1 MPVYDVDVR
10 TVSGI
15 VKEVEPIT
23 PTTCAAVA
31 AAGAPEVEAYT
42 KPPIP
47 APSKAEAELKYG
59 IKMGIDW
66 QGNYTQ
72 DFEVTDPK
80 KYMLFQI
87 KYSK

>member
-1 MPVYDVDVR
+1 MGMAYEYKAWATEEKAKRNQYWNAIWRMRQDYLAENKGVYDLEVR
-10 TVSGI
+10 
-15 VKEVEPIT
+15 
-23 PTTCAAVA
+23 
-31 AAGAPEVEAYT
+31 
-42 KPPIP
+42 P
-47 APSKAEAELKYG
+47 ALHDYAELKYG